1 MLILTRRIGETIMIA
16 TFDVI
21 TEHGTGNPKLM
32 SAGIAEALVC
42 TALGLSVAIPTLLAG
57 NVLASIGDSIK
68 NTIDRGALALLNAL
82 EDRDRVVAGRE
93 IVQLTDDGAVRR
105 VAND

>member
-1 MLILTRRIGETIMIA
+1 MIA

-57 NVLASIGDSIK
+57 NVLASIGESIK
-68 NTIDRGALALLNAL
+68 NTLERGSLALLNAL
-82 EDRDRVVAGRE
+82 EAHRGEPTTAHGEIRE
-93 IVQLTDDGAVRR
+93 KSA
-105 VAND
+105 